1 MMTHPVLYINVIIS
15 LQKLCWLLY
24 SVYQIHQLTSVIYVI
39 FSDLGRLA
47 QATNS
52 SQSVGILSA
61 LEGQSQDG
69 EAVSY
74 TARCFLRSKNKDLA
88 ASITLGSV
96 IYNAGIQGLYSF
108 AQVTTTQILDT
119 VRYSYAYCYERGGA
133 CHLFI
138 NICIAYLFL

>member
-1 MMTHPVLYINVIIS
+1 MLTHPVLYMNVIIS

-24 SVYQIHQLTSVIYVI
+24 SVYQIHQLTSEIYVI

-69 EAVSY
+69 KAVSY

-96 IYNAGIQGLYSF
+96 IYNSRI
-108 AQVTTTQILDT
+108 ILLCVGNDNIDT